1 VNPLGALPVEAAAAV
16 ATLGLVFGSF
26 LNVLI
31 HRLPRDESPWTGRSR
46 CPHCRRTVRWFENIP
61 VLSWLALRARC
72 AGCKARIAWRYP
84 LVELLSGGL
93 ALICLYRFG
102 FSVVAASYYLFLA
115 VLLAI
120 AWIDWEFMIIPDE
133 LSLGLCIAGI
143 GLAAGVLPLG
153 IWRAVT
159 GAVCGAATIWG
170 VGFAYKKTRGVD
182 GMGFG
187 DVKLAAMIGA
197 FLGPYGVALTIFV
210 AALLGSLWGA
220 VLLARGGTRRTMVA
234 FGTFLAAG
242 AAFCLFFGDALRVWY
257 LGLWH
262 P

>member
-1 VNPLGALPVEAAAAV
+1 
-16 ATLGLVFGSF
+16 
-26 LNVLI
+26 
-31 HRLPRDESPWTGRSR
+31 
-46 CPHCRRTVRWFENIP
+46 
-61 VLSWLALRARC
+61 
-72 AGCKARIAWRYP
+72 
-84 LVELLSGGL
+84 

-102 FSVVAASYYLFLA
+102 FSAVAAAYFLFLA

-133 LSLGLCIAGI
+133 LSLGLGLVGI
-143 GLAAGVLPLG
+143 GLAVAVLPLG
-153 IWRAVT
+153 VWRAVA
-159 GAVCGAATIWG
+159 GAACGAATIWG
-170 VGFAYKKTRGVD
+170 AAFAYKKARGVE

-197 FLGPYGVALTIFV
+197 FLGPFGVALTIFV

-242 AAFCLFFGDALRVWY
+242 AVFCLFFGDALRVWY
-257 LGLWH
+257 LGLLR